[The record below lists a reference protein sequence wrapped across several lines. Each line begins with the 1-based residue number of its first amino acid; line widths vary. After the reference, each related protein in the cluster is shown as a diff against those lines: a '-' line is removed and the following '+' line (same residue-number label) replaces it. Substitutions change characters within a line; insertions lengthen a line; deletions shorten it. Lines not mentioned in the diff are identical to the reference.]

1 MRSQGVT
8 FVSFVS
14 FQQGDKLSPGIKSY
28 TMWYDC
34 AILTKQKLDA
44 IGDGGIMWL
53 LLTPG
58 IICSS
63 RSV

>member
-44 IGDGGIMWL
+44 IGDGGIM
-53 LLTPG
+53 
-58 IICSS
+58 
-63 RSV
+63 